1 MFFLYILLFLFSCFL
16 IAFASKKVIVSL
28 IRVSR
33 FLGWKE
39 FVVSFFIM
47 ALAGSIPN
55 FFVGIS
61 SALNKVP
68 QLSFGDVAGNN
79 IVAFTLTLA
88 LAVLFSPRKEIA
100 VESRTAL
107 KTSIFT
113 LIAAIF
119 PIILTLDKI
128 LSRSDGLLLISFFV
142 FYIFWLFSKKERF
155 SKIYEEEKE
164 PIIMGVKI
172 FIKDLIK
179 IVFNIAI
186 LLVASYWV
194 VISAQFFAKNLDVSI
209 IFIGILITGLGNALP
224 EIYFT
229 VISARRGETWMIL
242 GDLMGAVIFPATLV
256 LGIVALISPIYIYDF
271 SHFYIARL
279 FLIISAILFAFFIR
293 TNKKISFK
301 EGLSLLFI
309 YILFTIVEIF
319 QK

>member
-1 MFFLYILLFLFSCFL
+1 
-16 IAFASKKVIVSL
+16 
-28 IRVSR
+28 
-33 FLGWKE
+33 
-39 FVVSFFIM
+39 
-47 ALAGSIPN
+47 
-55 FFVGIS
+55 
-61 SALNKVP
+61 
-68 QLSFGDVAGNN
+68 
-79 IVAFTLTLA
+79 
-88 LAVLFSPRKEIA
+88 
-100 VESRTAL
+100 
-107 KTSIFT
+107 
-113 LIAAIF
+113 
-119 PIILTLDKI
+119 
-128 LSRSDGLLLISFFV
+128 
-142 FYIFWLFSKKERF
+142 
-155 SKIYEEEKE
+155 
-164 PIIMGVKI
+164 MGVKI

-309 YILFTIVEIF
+309 YILFIIVEIF